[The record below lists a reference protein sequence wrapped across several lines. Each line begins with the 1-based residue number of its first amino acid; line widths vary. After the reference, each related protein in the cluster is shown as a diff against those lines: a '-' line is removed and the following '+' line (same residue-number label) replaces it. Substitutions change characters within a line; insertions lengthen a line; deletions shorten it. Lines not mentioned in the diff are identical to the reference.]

1 MKKISIFSWMTLW
14 AAAIFTSPL
23 AWGQTVLHTEPSQ
36 YSPVVV
42 YDNLGERCMTF
53 GSVQALGRQTCYSMD
68 DPKRMVFNYTRMM
81 MASLFVQPDP
91 KRILVIGL
99 GGGTLPMALADVLPN
114 ARIDSVELD
123 PAVVNVATRFFRY
136 QPSARQTVTQMDGR
150 AFVEQAVRE
159 GRKYD
164 LVMLD
169 AFDITYIPQHLMT
182 REFLL
187 AIKSL
192 LSPNGV
198 LAANTFSSSDLYRQE
213 SATYSDVFGSYFN
226 LRANNRVIFAVNGRL
241 PEAPTVRARAETWR
255 AAFQPYNID
264 IENILGLFTVQA
276 DPADQ
281 ALVLR
286 DSALKK

>member
-1 MKKISIFSWMTLW
+1 MIKFLRLAWLSFC
-14 AAAIFTSPL
+14 AAVCVSAPV

-42 YDNLGERCMTF
+42 YENLGERCMTF
-53 GSVQALGRQTCYSMD
+53 GSVEALGRQTCFAIET
-68 DPKRMVFNYTRMM
+68 PKQMVFNYTRMM

-91 KRILVIGL
+91 KRILIIGL
-99 GGGTLPMALADVLPN
+99 GGGTLPMALGELLPK
-114 ARIDSVELD
+114 AKIDSVELD
-123 PAVVNVATRFFRY
+123 PAVVNVATRYFGY
-136 QPSARQTVTQMDGR
+136 QVSDRQTVSLMDGR
-150 AFVEQAVRE
+150 AYVEQAVRE

-182 REFLL
+182 REFLQQ
-187 AIKSL
+187 IKML
-192 LSPNGV
+192 LSPDGV

-213 SATYSDVFGSYFN
+213 SATYSDVFGRYFN

-264 IENILGLFTVQA
+264 IEATLNLFTVQS
-276 DPADQ
+276 DPAD
-281 ALVLR
+281 ASLVLK
-286 DSALKK
+286 DAALKK